1 MISLDEDALICDFAE
16 TYQIYDY
23 KALPP
28 HLAAVLAAGL
38 REDSRIKL
46 KAHKQRLTNAEFLIA
61 VVADR
66 LGVLLAWLNGD
77 KMPELLSEKAFEDR
91 KKRMSKD
98 KEVLKFKGPAEFEQ
112 ARKKFIK
119 EK

>member
-1 MISLDEDALICDFAE
+1 MISFDENALICDFAE
-16 TYQIYDY
+16 TYHIYDY

-38 REDSRIKL
+38 RENSRIKM
-46 KAHKQRLTNAEFLIA
+46 KANKQRLTNTEFLIA

-66 LGVLLAWLNGD
+66 LGALLAGLTKSN
-77 KMPELLSEKAFEDR
+77 MPPLLSEKAFEH
-91 KKRMSKD
+91 KEKSTND
-98 KEVLKFKGPAEFEQ
+98 KEVLKFKDPAAFEQ
-112 ARKKFIK
+112 ARKRFIK